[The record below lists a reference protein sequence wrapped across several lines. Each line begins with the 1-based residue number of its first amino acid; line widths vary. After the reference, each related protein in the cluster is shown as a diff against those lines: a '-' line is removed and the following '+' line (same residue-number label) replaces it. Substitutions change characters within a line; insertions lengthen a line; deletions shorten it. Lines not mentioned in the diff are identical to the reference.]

1 MRNLDADD
9 LKRVIDSTATQKN
22 KKILTELSVYV
33 SPKPHAK
40 AETCATVTSESRLTV
55 KPLSRKGKKTMAKKK
70 QLCSFLAKK
79 KNSACFRIPLDI
91 SWRAWV
97 RMQKDQ
103 DIKKKGNSTEIL
115 KCLKFYN
122 DSTISVPGKRFKSY
136 PAAPAVTSVTGSD
149 PAVPVCGGP
158 EVDSYHD
165 EGWTYDIK

>member
-9 LKRVIDSTATQKN
+9 LKRITDSTVTPKN

-55 KPLSRKGKKTMAKKK
+55 KHLSRKGKKTMAKKK

-97 RMQKDQ
+97 RMKKDQ
-103 DIKKKGNSTEIL
+103 DIKKRKATQQRS
-115 KCLKFYN
+115 
-122 DSTISVPGKRFKSY
+122 
-136 PAAPAVTSVTGSD
+136 
-149 PAVPVCGGP
+149 
-158 EVDSYHD
+158 
-165 EGWTYDIK
+165 